1 MWSLGANQGLIR
13 VHIFIR
19 KCSSRRF
26 ALRCRCCLC
35 SPCWLAMGGHMYDGA
50 LWLWVKKEKNVIP
63 QFVKVSSCL
72 SDISDRKTYAYLK
85 KKKKLWPEFTKGIMC
100 LVTECVSFLI
110 LLLGNSES
118 VTQCKLF
125 CRV

>member
-1 MWSLGANQGLIR
+1 
-13 VHIFIR
+13 
-19 KCSSRRF
+19 
-26 ALRCRCCLC
+26 
-35 SPCWLAMGGHMYDGA
+35 MYDGA